1 MNSIE
6 KSSRMERDK
15 LSQKN
20 YFESLIQ
27 EALYTGLLA
36 NEAIASLQTQIIGIL
51 TEQTKAFTCGES
63 SSVRVET
70 AQTILESI
78 YYTIGLHLKSFSD
91 PDKAVFELA
100 NKPLEGLFLE
110 GQREL
115 KEKIDEAKKL
125 YAKVRASRIETLNYA
140 YNATIDQG
148 LKCFFTDYDWEF
160 SAAETPGMIDYPI
173 SGNEIQTEGVEYILT
188 YLERLLYEN
197 RYCKGF
203 SKEEIH
209 TVLLDFHSGYPDL
222 LINIYETLSARVLAD
237 GSLPDIKLKE
247 EVLPTIHFE
256 DGQAMDDKA
265 FRSLTEEIRDC
276 RKTTDKLKLISDKIK
291 SFTDLRD
298 LLRSECLYGDEFS
311 ELFLLLG
318 DMETA
323 LLYQE
328 TKDQN
333 EDADVYL
340 TENEKEWQ
348 SAYNVFLGELEPE
361 YRQKIVT
368 LSEKII
374 SSRGEAKW

>member
-6 KSSRMERDK
+6 TSCRIEPEK
-15 LSQKN
+15 LSPKS

-27 EALYTGLLA
+27 EALYAGLL
-36 NEAIASLQTQIIGIL
+36 ETESLAPLQMQIIEIL
-51 TEQTKAFTCGES
+51 TAQTRSFTCGES

-78 YYTIGLHLKSFSD
+78 YYTIGLHLKSFSN
-91 PDKAVFELA
+91 PDAAVFELA
-100 NKPLEGLFLE
+100 NKPLAGLFLE
-110 GQREL
+110 GQKEL
-115 KEKIDEAKKL
+115 KEKITEAKKL
-125 YAKVRASRIETLNYA
+125 YAKVRTSRIETLNYA
-140 YNATIDQG
+140 YNATLDEG
-148 LKCFFTDYDWEF
+148 LKCFFPDYDWEF

-173 SGNEIQTEGVEYILT
+173 SGNEIKTEGVEYILT

-197 RYCKGF
+197 RYCNGF

-209 TVLLDFHSGYPDL
+209 TVLLDFHSDYPDL
-222 LINIYETLSARVLAD
+222 LINIYEILSSRVLSD
-237 GSLPDIKLKE
+237 GSLPEIKLKNKAI
-247 EVLPTIHFE
+247 PTIRFE
-256 DGQAMDDKA
+256 DGKAMEDKE
-265 FRSLTEEIRDC
+265 FKTLTEEIRDC
-276 RKTTDKLKLISDKIK
+276 RTITDKLEMISERIK

-311 ELFLLLG
+311 DLFNLLG

-328 TKDQN
+328 TKDQM

-348 SAYNVFLGELEPE
+348 NKYNVFFKNLEPTFRE
-361 YRQKIVT
+361 KIIQ

-374 SSRGEAKW
+374 NNRGDAKW